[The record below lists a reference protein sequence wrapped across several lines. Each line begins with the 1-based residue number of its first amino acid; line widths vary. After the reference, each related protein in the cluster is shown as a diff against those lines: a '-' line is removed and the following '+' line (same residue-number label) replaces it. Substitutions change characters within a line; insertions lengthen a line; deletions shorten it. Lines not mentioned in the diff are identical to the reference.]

1 MKIAYEDKYI
11 LAAFKEA
18 GIPSQN
24 DTSGHKSLLD
34 EAREYTRQTPYII
47 TRLDRP
53 VKGLV
58 LFARDRQTADRLTQ
72 MLLDH
77 KITKIYH
84 AIVCGQV
91 EEKGHI
97 ETYLMKDSRLNIS
110 KTVNKGNKGAKLAVL
125 DYTLIEQKDS
135 LSKVEIDLKT
145 GRHHQI
151 RAQFASIGAPL
162 YGDVKYNSE
171 FRHKRNVTPALC
183 ACKISFIH
191 PYTNKEI
198 NIEIN
203 DGLSFPHTEG

>member
-1 MKIAYEDKYI
+1 MKIVYEDKYI
-11 LAAFKEA
+11 LTVFKEA
-18 GIPSQN
+18 GIPSQR
-24 DTSGHKSLLD
+24 DSGGHKSIVD
-34 EAREYTRQTPYII
+34 EARDYINQTPYII

-58 LFARDRQTADRLTQ
+58 LLAKDKSTADRLTQ
-72 MLLDH
+72 MLHEH

-84 AIVCGQV
+84 AIVCGKV

-110 KTVNKGNKGAKLAVL
+110 KTVNKGNIGAKLAIL
-125 DYTLIEQKDS
+125 DYTLLEQKDNM
-135 LSKVEIDLKT
+135 SKVEINLVT

-162 YGDVKYNSE
+162 YGDVKYNKD
-171 FRHKRNVTPALC
+171 FKYKRDVTPALC
-183 ACKISFIH
+183 ACKLSFTH
-191 PYTNKEI
+191 PCTGKAV

-203 DGLSFPHTEG
+203 DGLSFP